1 MPLRGRGK
9 FPECWKIVT
18 RFAALALFLCAA
30 ANDAFGQA
38 ANDFYK
44 GRTVELFIG
53 YSVGGG
59 YDIYARLL
67 ARHMGRHLPGR
78 PVIVPKN
85 MEGAG
90 SLRLANWL
98 YKAAP
103 RDGTVF
109 GTIGRGIAF
118 DPLLGTEG
126 AQFKAAEYGW
136 LGSANDEVSVC
147 AAWGKSGIARFD
159 DLTARPV
166 FAGGTGAGA
175 DTDLFPKVMN
185 SILGTK
191 LKLVTGYPGGNDIT
205 LAMQRGEVE
214 ARCGWSWSSVKTNHP
229 QWVKDGTIKL
239 LVQLSLEKHA
249 DLPHV
254 PLIMDFVRTPEQRAI
269 LRLVFARQVMGRPFL
284 APPGLP
290 PERLTLL
297 RRAFMETMKDAAF
310 LAEAEKIKLEITP
323 VDGMAVQKLVGEIYA
338 TPPEIVR
345 RAAEAVR

>member
-1 MPLRGRGK
+1 MK
-9 FPECWKIVT
+9 
-18 RFAALALFLCAA
+18 LAVGFLIGMIAPVL
-30 ANDAFGQA
+30 GQA
-38 ANDFYK
+38 QGEFYK
-44 GRTVELFIG
+44 GKVVELYVG

-59 YDIYARLL
+59 YDVYARLL
-67 ARHMGRHLPGR
+67 ARHMGKHLPGS

-103 RDGTVF
+103 KDGSVF

-126 AQFKAAEYGW
+126 AQFKAAEFGW

-147 AAWGKSGIARFD
+147 ASWGKTGITRFEDFYARTIF
-159 DLTARPV
+159 V
-166 FAGGTGAGA
+166 GGTGAGA
-175 DTDLFPKVMN
+175 DTDVFPKAMN
-185 SILGTK
+185 TILGTK

-214 ARCGWSWSSVKTNHP
+214 ARCGWSWSSIKSNHP

-249 DLPHV
+249 DLPQV
-254 PLIMDFVRTPEQRAI
+254 PLIMDFVKTPEQRAV
-269 LRLVFARQVMGRPFL
+269 LRLIFARQVMGRPFL
-284 APPGLP
+284 APPGMP
-290 PERLTLL
+290 AARLAIL
-297 RRAFMETMKDAAF
+297 RRAFMDTMQDKAF
-310 LAEAEKIKLEITP
+310 LAEADKIKLEITP
-323 VDGMAVQKLVGEIYA
+323 VTGEAVQKLVAEIYS

-345 RAAEAVR
+345 RAAQAVK

>member
-1 MPLRGRGK
+1 MK
-9 FPECWKIVT
+9 
-18 RFAALALFLCAA
+18 LAVGFLIGMIAPVL
-30 ANDAFGQA
+30 GQA
-38 ANDFYK
+38 QGEFYK
-44 GRTVELFIG
+44 GKVVELYVG

-59 YDIYARLL
+59 YDVYARLL
-67 ARHMGRHLPGR
+67 ARHMGKHLPGS

-103 RDGTVF
+103 KDGSVF

-126 AQFKAAEYGW
+126 AQFKAAEFGW

-147 AAWGKSGIARFD
+147 ASWGKTGITRFEDFYARTIF
-159 DLTARPV
+159 V
-166 FAGGTGAGA
+166 GGTGAGA
-175 DTDLFPKVMN
+175 DTDVFPKAMN
-185 SILGTK
+185 TILGTK

-214 ARCGWSWSSVKTNHP
+214 ARCGWSWSSIKSGHA

-239 LVQLSLEKHA
+239 LVQLSLGKHP
-249 DLPHV
+249 DLPDV
-254 PLIMDFVRTPEQRAI
+254 PLIMDLVKTPEQRAI

-284 APPGLP
+284 APPGLR
-290 PERLTLL
+290 PERLALL
-297 RRAFMETMKDAAF
+297 RRAFMETMKDPAF
-310 LAEAEKIKLEITP
+310 LAEAEKIQLEITP
-323 VDGMAVQKLVGEIYA
+323 VYGEAVQKLVAEIYA
-338 TPPEIVR
+338 TPPDIVR
-345 RAAEAVR
+345 KAADAVK

>member
-1 MPLRGRGK
+1 MKCAL
-9 FPECWKIVT
+9 
-18 RFAALALFLCAA
+18 FAALFCCSLA
-30 ANDAFGQA
+30 QA
-38 ANDFYK
+38 QSGK
-44 GRTVELFIG
+44 VIELYIG

-59 YDIYARLL
+59 YDVYARLL
-67 ARHMGRHLPGR
+67 ARHMGRHLPGS

-103 RDGTVF
+103 KDGSVF

-126 AQFKAAEYGW
+126 AQFKAAEFGW

-147 AAWGKSGIARFD
+147 ASWGKTGITRFEDFYARTIF
-159 DLTARPV
+159 V
-166 FAGGTGAGA
+166 GGTGAGA
-175 DTDLFPKVMN
+175 DTDVFPKAMN
-185 SILGTK
+185 TILGTK

-214 ARCGWSWSSVKTNHP
+214 ARCGWSWSSIKSNHP

-239 LVQLSLEKHA
+239 LVQLSLDKHA
-249 DLPHV
+249 DLPQV
-254 PLIMDFVRTPEQRAI
+254 PLIMDLVKTPEQRAV
-269 LRLVFARQVMGRPFL
+269 LRLIFARQVMGRPFL
-284 APPGLP
+284 APPGVP
-290 PERLTLL
+290 ADRLALL
-297 RRAFMETMKDAAF
+297 RRAFMSTMKDSAF

-323 VDGMAVQKLVGEIYA
+323 VTGEAVQKLVAEIYA
-338 TPPEIVR
+338 TPPEIVKQ
-345 RAAEAVR
+345 AAQAVR